1 MIEDPPLLKVK
12 KTRRRPTAAQ
22 INAFQNIPTGQIVD
36 ARGGRGA
43 LNMGVSQQTILPASG
58 VSIAGPA
65 LTAENASADVLA
77 SFAAIHYAEAGD
89 ILVAGFSAN
98 QSCAGAGDRLCG
110 MLINVGA
117 VGMIMD
123 CPVRDIHG
131 INETGFPVW
140 ATGITPATPFMTGPG
155 RVGFALE
162 FAGQQICHGDM
173 VIADADGVVIVPFE
187 EIDNIITALEKVR
200 GLEKAL
206 DVRVADG
213 LVTHDKIAAMIEN
226 GTLLVTDD

>member
-12 KTRRRPTAAQ
+12 KTRRRPTTAQ
-22 INAFQNIPTGQIVD
+22 IDAFQNIPTGQIVD

-43 LNMGVSQQTILPASG
+43 LNMVVSQQTILPASG

-89 ILVAGFSAN
+89 ILVAGFFGN

-117 VGMIMD
+117 VGMVMD

-155 RVGFALE
+155 RVGFPLE

-173 VIADADGVVIVPFE
+173 IIADADGVVMVPFE
-187 EIDNIITALEKVR
+187 EIDKVIKALERVR
-200 GLEKAL
+200 SLEKAL
-206 DVRVADG
+206 DARVADG

-226 GTLLVTDD
+226 GTLLVTND

>member
-12 KTRRRPTAAQ
+12 KTRRRPTAEQ
-22 INAFQNIPTGQIVD
+22 IAAFQNVPTGQIVD

-43 LNMGVSQQTILPASG
+43 VTMAISQQTALPPSG
-58 VSIAGPA
+58 ASIAGPA

-77 SFAAIHYAEAGD
+77 SFAAIHYAKKGD
-89 ILVAGFSAN
+89 ILIAGFAGN

-117 VGMIMD
+117 VAMIMD

-131 INETGFPVW
+131 INEIGFPVW

-155 RVGFALE
+155 RVGFGLD
-162 FAGQQICHGDM
+162 FGGQHICDGDM
-173 VIADADGVVIVPFE
+173 IIADGDGVVCVPFD
-187 EIDNIITALEKVR
+187 EINAVLGALERVKK
-200 GLEKAL
+200 LETEL
-206 DVRVADG
+206 DARVADG
-213 LVTHDKIAAMIEN
+213 LVTHDKIAE
-226 GTLLVTDD
+226 LLKIGKVQITDA

>member
-1 MIEDPPLLKVK
+1 
-12 KTRRRPTAAQ
+12 
-22 INAFQNIPTGQIVD
+22 
-36 ARGGRGA
+36 
-43 LNMGVSQQTILPASG
+43 MGVSQQTILPASG

-89 ILVAGFSAN
+89 ILVAGFSGN

-206 DVRVADG
+206 DARVADG